1 MKNYYDILGVDKTAS
16 QEEIKKAY
24 RKLSKQFHPDVNPEG
39 AERFKEIAG
48 AYDVLGDE
56 QKKSKYDMGGTN
68 LFGDGNMDF
77 EEFLSKMG
85 FNGNPFGNGGGGF
98 RRKPTAPDKI
108 ITIDINPL
116 ESYLGSPKTINY
128 RREAACNSCSGSGGD
143 REVCHTCKGAGQITQ
158 QMGSGMFQQIITSKC
173 PSCQG
178 RGSIIIKA
186 CYDCHGRG
194 TKPEMKSMTINLHH
208 GIDDG
213 EFYRVEQSG
222 DFNNGTY
229 GNLLIK
235 ANMVKDPLWE
245 KLNDDLIYLNYV
257 DLEGLKS
264 DSVEV
269 PHPDGKIAVR
279 YPETFDTSVPMRVR
293 GKGYKRERVGDMF
306 IKNIVKFKKETV

>member
-1 MKNYYDILGVDKTAS
+1 
-16 QEEIKKAY
+16 
-24 RKLSKQFHPDVNPEG
+24 
-39 AERFKEIAG
+39 
-48 AYDVLGDE
+48 
-56 QKKSKYDMGGTN
+56 
-68 LFGDGNMDF
+68 
-77 EEFLSKMG
+77 
-85 FNGNPFGNGGGGF
+85 
-98 RRKPTAPDKI
+98 
-108 ITIDINPL
+108 
-116 ESYLGSPKTINY
+116 
-128 RREAACNSCSGSGGD
+128 
-143 REVCHTCKGAGQITQ
+143 
-158 QMGSGMFQQIITSKC
+158 MFQQIITSKC

-178 RGSIIIKA
+178 KGSIIIKA
-186 CYDCHGRG
+186 CYDCNGRS